1 MSFTPYL
8 ETPFPVGS
16 LTQRLSFCVFH
27 FLSGSFFYD
36 SVHWLAH
43 HSQRS
48 RFRVLRMLAKAHA
61 IHHQYFD
68 RNLRYNERFRSQNL
82 IWHQTLELLCQMIGS
97 TMSWTFCLLAFRGL
111 ALDMAPDLI
120 LVLFLQVARTAVV
133 VWNSGHDSN
142 HIPYPR
148 LPKDPFT
155 FFVGPQYHAL
165 HHIDPLNYF
174 GSMTRLLDW
183 WMGTAVSLRGRR
195 VTMTGSSGALGQAL
209 AEQLRLEG
217 VRSISAPKFGI
228 DWAYDDYSYFESA
241 LQNTDVL
248 ILTHGSKN
256 GKHDFEANCESAVKI
271 IEIFRESCSRRKLGL
286 LPEVWYVGSEAELHG
301 AWTSDMQTYTGSK
314 RAFVRH
320 ARAFYDEETFN
331 YRHIVPAAFASSMG
345 PGLVSARWAA
355 RVALWWIRR
364 GARYVP
370 VTYTGLA
377 FVNFLR
383 FKLGRRLA
391 NQQGHKPQ
399 RSTSLEGP
407 EPGGKPALSLR
418 SL

>member
-1 MSFTPYL
+1 
-8 ETPFPVGS
+8 
-16 LTQRLSFCVFH
+16 
-27 FLSGSFFYD
+27 
-36 SVHWLAH
+36 
-43 HSQRS
+43 
-48 RFRVLRMLAKAHA
+48 
-61 IHHQYFD
+61 
-68 RNLRYNERFRSQNL
+68 
-82 IWHQTLELLCQMIGS
+82 
-97 TMSWTFCLLAFRGL
+97 MSWTFCLLAFRGL

-133 VWNSGHDSN
+133 AWNSGHDSN
-142 HIPYPR
+142 HVPYPR

-155 FFVGPQYHAL
+155 LFVGPQYHAL

-217 VRSISAPKFGI
+217 STLR
-228 DWAYDDYSYFESA
+228 
-241 LQNTDVL
+241 NTDVL
-248 ILTHGSKN
+248 ILAHGSKN
-256 GKHDFEANCESAVKI
+256 GEHDFEANCESAVKI
-271 IEIFRESCSRRKLGL
+271 IEIFRESCGRRKLGL

-301 AWTSDMQTYTGSK
+301 AWTSDMRTYTGSK

-331 YRHIVPAAFASSMG
+331 YRHIVPAAFASGMG

-355 RVALWWIRR
+355 RVALWWVRR

-383 FKLGRRLA
+383 FKLGGRLA
-391 NQQGHKPQ
+391 NQQGRKPQ
-399 RSTSLEGP
+399 PSTSLEGT
-407 EPGGKPALSLR
+407 EPGGKQALSLG